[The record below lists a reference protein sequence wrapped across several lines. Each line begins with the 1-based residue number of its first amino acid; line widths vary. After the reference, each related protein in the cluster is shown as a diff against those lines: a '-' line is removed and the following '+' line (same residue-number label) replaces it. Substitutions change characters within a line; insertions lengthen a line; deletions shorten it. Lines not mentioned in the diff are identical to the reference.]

1 MMKLCSTKGYGRQGE
16 LDGFDFPL
24 IKGGC
29 EHAQTFRLVENR
41 ASIREAGLPA
51 SIELPVAQ
59 VPVYLIISN
68 LPRINLAFLVA
79 RRAHGKG
86 RARPIRT
93 VYVQRPDELP
103 EYIAYRCLAQRLLYP
118 PSRPSGRRFR

>member
-51 SIELPVAQ
+51 SIELPVAA
-59 VPVYLIISN
+59 SAS
-68 LPRINLAFLVA
+68 LPNHLESSPNQSRFSGSTPGSRKRANSTNSHRICSTA
-79 RRAHGKG
+79 R
-86 RARPIRT
+86 
-93 VYVQRPDELP
+93 
-103 EYIAYRCLAQRLLYP
+103 
-118 PSRPSGRRFR
+118 